1 MVLENSNNKMFSPLV
16 VTVLFICSFI
26 FICQK
31 FNIYS
36 VFKSEISRLFPENLE
51 KILNKA
57 SAIESVYLENKQAQ
71 KYIFNEKKDYNNILK
86 FRENNKDIYVFNIET
101 QTQNLKYNKSEIGYE
116 LGRIYLNINDK
127 NKSQC
132 TYNYGIQAY
141 GKNVEYFPCSEN
153 QFLKSLPE
161 IAKLKKDAYEK
172 LQNTTDE
179 YNRLKYCESLKN
191 YQNNSECF
199 GLSDSNFSETTY
211 DRLNKLR
218 EYQLKNLL
226 DTTLKIS

>member
-1 MVLENSNNKMFSPLV
+1 MVLENSNNKIFSPLV
-16 VTVLFICSFI
+16 LTAFVICSFI
-26 FICQK
+26 FACQK
-31 FNIYS
+31 FNLYS

-51 KILNKA
+51 KILDKA
-57 SAIESVYLENKQAQ
+57 SAKESVYLGNKQAQ
-71 KYIFNEKKDYNNILK
+71 KYVFDEKKDYDNILK
-86 FRENNKDIYVFNIET
+86 FNENNKDIYVFNIET
-101 QTQNLKYNKSEIGYE
+101 QNLKDDKSKIAYE

-141 GKNVEYFPCSEN
+141 GKNVEYFPCSET

-161 IAKLKKDAYEK
+161 IATLKNDAYEK
-172 LQNTTDE
+172 LKNTTDE

-191 YQNNSECF
+191 YKNNSECF
-199 GLSDSNFSETTY
+199 GLNDTNFSETTY
-211 DRLNKLR
+211 ERLDKLR

-226 DTTLKIS
+226 DTTLNVL